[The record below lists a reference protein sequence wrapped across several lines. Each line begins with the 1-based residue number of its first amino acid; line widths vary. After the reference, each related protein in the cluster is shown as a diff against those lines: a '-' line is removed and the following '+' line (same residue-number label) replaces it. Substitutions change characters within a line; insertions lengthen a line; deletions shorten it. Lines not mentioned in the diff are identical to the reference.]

1 MDYKTTPQLLR
12 DFLSYH
18 ETIRGHSKKTA
29 DEYFLDL
36 RTFFR
41 FLKLQRGLVADNS
54 LFEEISIID
63 VDLDLIASVT
73 MTDIY
78 EFLSFLSR
86 ERPNRPNSKN
96 TGYGLSA
103 KSRARKLAAIRS
115 FYKYLTVK
123 TKLLDENP
131 VADIDSPKVP
141 QTLPK
146 YLSLD
151 DSRALLSAVN
161 GPNKE
166 RDYCILLI
174 FLSCGL
180 RISELIG
187 LNFNDITSD
196 ALRVRGK
203 GNKERVVFLN
213 DACMSAISTYLELR
227 KTLKPDPRSANAL
240 FLSRNGNRI
249 SRTSVHE
256 MIKKRLLEASV
267 DRDGI
272 SAHKLRHTAAT
283 LMLQGGV
290 DIRTLQEL
298 LGHEHLNTTQI
309 YTHIENESLRD
320 AAKRSPLSDFDPDGG

>member
-18 ETIRGHSKKTA
+18 ETIRGHSRKTV

-54 LFEEISIID
+54 LFEEIPIID

-187 LNFNDITSD
+187 LNFNDITAD

-203 GNKERVVFLN
+203 GNKERIVYLN
-213 DACMSAISTYLELR
+213 DTCMSAISTYLELR

>member
-1 MDYKTTPQLLR
+1 MDYKGAPQLLR

-18 ETIRGHSKKTA
+18 ETIRGHSKKTV

-36 RTFFR
+36 RTFLR
-41 FLKLQRGLVADNS
+41 FLKLQRGLVTDES
-54 LFEEISIID
+54 PFEEIPID
-63 VDLDLIASVT
+63 DIGLDLIGGVS

-78 EFLSFLSR
+78 EFLAFLSR
-86 ERPNRPNSKN
+86 ERPNRPNSRN

-123 TKLLDENP
+123 TKLLNENP

-146 YLSLD
+146 YLSLE
-151 DSRALLSAVN
+151 DSRALLSSVS

-166 RDYCILLI
+166 RDYCILMI

-187 LNFNDITSD
+187 LNMNDITADSM
-196 ALRVRGK
+196 RVRGK
-203 GNKERVVFLN
+203 GNKERVVYLN
-213 DACMSAISTYLELR
+213 DSCMSALDIYLELR
-227 KTLKPDPRSANAL
+227 RTMRPEPRSVNAL

-256 MIKKRLLEASV
+256 MIKKRLLEAGV

-290 DIRTLQEL
+290 DVRTLQEL

-309 YTHIENESLRD
+309 YTHIESESLRD
-320 AAKRSPLSDFDPDGG
+320 AAARSPLSDFDPKK

>member
-18 ETIRGHSKKTA
+18 ETIRGHSKKTV
-29 DEYFLDL
+29 DEYYLDL

-41 FLKLQRGLVADNS
+41 FLKLQRGLVSDNT
-54 LFEEISIID
+54 LFDEIPISDI
-63 VDLDLIASVT
+63 DLDIIKAVT
-73 MTDIY
+73 LTDVY
-78 EFLSFLSR
+78 EFLAFLSR

-146 YLSLD
+146 YLSLS
-151 DSRALLSAVN
+151 DSRALLSSVD

-166 RDYCILLI
+166 RDYSILMI
-174 FLSCGL
+174 FLNCGV

-187 LNFNDITSD
+187 LNLNDIIDDS
-196 ALRVRGK
+196 LRVRGK

-213 DACMSAISTYLELR
+213 ESCMSAVDIYIDLR
-227 KTLKPDPRSANAL
+227 KTMKSHPKSSNAL

-256 MIKKRLLEASV
+256 MIKKRLLEANI

-320 AAKRSPLSDFDPDGG
+320 AASRSPLSDFDPKK

>member
-18 ETIRGHSKKTA
+18 ETIRGHSKKTV

-41 FLKLQRGLVADNS
+41 FLKLQRGLVPDETP
-54 LFEEISIID
+54 FEEIQIID
-63 VDLDLIASVT
+63 VELPLVASVT

-146 YLSLD
+146 YLSLE
-151 DSRALLSAVN
+151 DSRALLSSVN

-166 RDYCILLI
+166 RDYCILMI

-187 LNFNDITSD
+187 LNLNDITAD

-203 GNKERVVFLN
+203 GNKERIVFLN
-213 DACMSAISTYLELR
+213 DACMSAINAYIELR
-227 KTLKPDPRSANAL
+227 KTLKPNPKSAQAL

-256 MIKKRLLEASV
+256 MIKKRLLEAAV

-309 YTHIENESLRD
+309 YTHIENESLRE
-320 AAKRSPLSDFDPDGG
+320 AAARSPLSDFEPKK